1 MSYILTK
8 MTDIIEFNPREFI
21 AKKQVC
27 KKVPMEYLQP
37 FTRQISGYEEASYAG
52 GTKFRN
58 NDTIMARITPCLEN
72 GKTAF
77 VKGFA
82 ENEVV
87 FGSTEYIVMRAIP
100 GHSDPAFIY
109 YLATSPSFR
118 EVAIKSMVGS
128 SGRQRV
134 QQDVL
139 ENLELILPDYETQVR
154 VGKVLSAFDDKI
166 ELNAQINHNLEEQ
179 AKAIFKSWFVDFEPF
194 QNGKFVDSE
203 LGKIPQ
209 GWRIGILSDIL
220 THRKES
226 LQVGEK
232 EWSYLPIDK
241 IPMRSLGIKGFAP
254 NSEAQS
260 SLLAFYKND
269 IIIGAMRVYFHRV
282 IISPCSGITRTTCF
296 VLIPKKE
303 SLLEYSL
310 LLCNSDETIDYAQ
323 STSKGSTMPYAVWD
337 NALANKRIL
346 IPPDSVLNQFSKVT
360 KNIIAH
366 IRDSYKEQSL
376 LIQLRDTLLPKLMSG
391 EIDVSEVEI

>member
-1 MSYILTK
+1 MAYVLTK
-8 MTDIIEFNPREFI
+8 MTDIIEFNPRESI
-21 AKKQVC
+21 ARNQVC

-166 ELNAQINHNLEEQ
+166 ELNAQINHNLE
-179 AKAIFKSWFVDFEPF
+179 
-194 QNGKFVDSE
+194 
-203 LGKIPQ
+203 
-209 GWRIGILSDIL
+209 GI
-220 THRKES
+220 
-226 LQVGEK
+226 
-232 EWSYLPIDK
+232 
-241 IPMRSLGIKGFAP
+241 A
-254 NSEAQS
+254 A
-260 SLLAFYKND
+260 
-269 IIIGAMRVYFHRV
+269 
-282 IISPCSGITRTTCF
+282 
-296 VLIPKKE
+296 
-303 SLLEYSL
+303 
-310 LLCNSDETIDYAQ
+310 
-323 STSKGSTMPYAVWD
+323 
-337 NALANKRIL
+337 
-346 IPPDSVLNQFSKVT
+346 
-360 KNIIAH
+360 
-366 IRDSYKEQSL
+366 
-376 LIQLRDTLLPKLMSG
+376 
-391 EIDVSEVEI
+391 